1 MTDLA
6 ERTSGL
12 KVVEQTTPSSTP
24 GHAPPGRI
32 PPATPHVTPPW
43 PPRAKV
49 VVAVLLVAA
58 VLGAIGTVVGFMQD
72 DNPTVTEQEY
82 ETTIETLTAE
92 RSALVAQT
100 TELQA
105 TIDTLTTERDGLA
118 AQVTG
123 FDATIDTLT
132 TERDD
137 LAAQIAAQDATIDT
151 LTAELDGI
159 ATQVV
164 WLDATI
170 VTRTGQRDELA
181 ARVTELDA
189 TIDTLTTERDGLV
202 VDVVDLESDLAA
214 QTQLTV
220 TAVAERNALATLFPI
235 TFDASLEGV
244 DLVGTYDVELTKA
257 YCDGLTTCATVPS
270 VDELTIRETPE
281 GYLELV
287 IDDFV
292 TAGMFRVDG
301 ALYAIADSTTAVS
314 ACAGTARVAR
324 VAVTVYAHGMTLA
337 DDGTQQVTDLGASLT
352 VQAPATAS
360 CPAGL
365 AFYGAQITPQA

>member
-1 MTDLA
+1 
-6 ERTSGL
+6 
-12 KVVEQTTPSSTP
+12 
-24 GHAPPGRI
+24 
-32 PPATPHVTPPW
+32 
-43 PPRAKV
+43 

-58 VLGAIGTVVGFMQD
+58 MLGAIGTVVGFMRD

-82 ETTIETLTAE
+82 RTTIETLTAE
-92 RSALVAQT
+92 RSDLVART

-105 TIDTLTTERDGLA
+105 TIDSVTTERDGLA

-123 FDATIDTLT
+123 FDATIDSLT
-132 TERDD
+132 TERDG
-137 LAAQIAAQDATIDT
+137 LAAQVTGFDATVDT
-151 LTAELDGI
+151 LTADLDGI
-159 ATQVV
+159 TTRVA

-170 VTRTGQRDELA
+170 ATRTGQRDELA
-181 ARVTELDA
+181 AQVSELDA

-202 VDVVDLESDLAA
+202 ADVVDLESDLAA

-220 TAVAERNALATLFPI
+220 TAVAERNALAKLFPI

-257 YCDGLTTCATVPS
+257 YCEGFATCATLPS
-270 VDELTIRETPE
+270 VDELTVRKTPQ

-301 ALYAIADSTTAVS
+301 ALYAIADSATAVG
-314 ACAGTARVAR
+314 ACAGTPRVAR
-324 VAVTVYAHGMTLA
+324 VAATVYAHGMTVA
-337 DDGTQQVTDLGASLT
+337 DDGTQQVADLGASLT
-352 VQAPATAS
+352 VQAPATAG

-365 AFYGAQITPQA
+365 AFYGAQVTPQA